1 MLVFALSPY
10 GPRLVTCVTRLVS
23 ACRNPSAVIRTT
35 GLCDMAH
42 NPPGGAKGWLCHEFR
57 GILWQRARSPADGEF
72 VHPMALK
79 ESNLEIRTASSAEL
93 EQKHRRRMLTALA
106 VLLTALIVVIIRD
119 RQFWFPASPE
129 PVAIDQA
136 PSPASP
142 VAAPQTETAPPA
154 GTSLQP
160 TVPSKTRHAPGK
172 HSPAAA
178 APAPSDSPAVVPPMV
193 ATTSRAVLPPLEVE
207 VVAGN
212 QHRTLTP
219 GSNSV
224 KVDMQSSVPGGASPA
239 APAQAHEVPN
249 ANAQVSMSAPTA
261 ARVSRTVSPSYPQL
275 AKQMKVQGAVVLQ
288 ALIDKT
294 GNIEDLHV
302 VSGPAILSAAA
313 QEAVKQWHFKP
324 YYQGGQPVETE
335 ARITV
340 NFTISTY

>member
-1 MLVFALSPY
+1 
-10 GPRLVTCVTRLVS
+10 
-23 ACRNPSAVIRTT
+23 
-35 GLCDMAH
+35 MA
-42 NPPGGAKGWLCHEFR
+42 
-57 GILWQRARSPADGEF
+57 
-72 VHPMALK
+72 MASK
-79 ESNLEIRTASSAEL
+79 DDNLEIRTASRMAEQ
-93 EQKHRRRMLTALA
+93 EQKQRRRMLTALA

-129 PVAIDQA
+129 PVVVDQPAIPVS
-136 PSPASP
+136 PSAT
-142 VAAPQTETAPPA
+142 PQVETAPPA
-154 GTSLQP
+154 GTPLKQTTP
-160 TVPSKTRHAPGK
+160 AKTRNARSK
-172 HSPAAA
+172 HSPPTVAQS
-178 APAPSDSPAVVPPMV
+178 PSDSPAAVSPVV
-193 ATTSRAVLPPLEVE
+193 ATTSRAVLPPLDIE

-224 KVDMQSSVPGGASPA
+224 KVDMQSGTPEDANSAIPAPSP
-239 APAQAHEVPN
+239 EVPN
-249 ANAQVSMSAPTA
+249 ANAQVSMSPGTA
-261 ARVSRTVSPSYPQL
+261 ERVSRTVNPNYPLL

-288 ALIDKT
+288 ALIDKA
-294 GNIEDLHV
+294 GKIEDLHV